1 VEASMSSHYLLSVSD
16 LYCILCSY
24 FILKNVPV
32 HAAAA
37 VNVKDESWNSDFDR
51 PHDASEDDIDIN
63 NWSYLDQTAPSHD
76 LLLDQDNNNSDGRDA
91 VESKGNGA
99 VESEQCFQDKDDD
112 SAFVKDDDSA
122 FVRDDD
128 SAIVRNDDDSAFVK
142 DNDSAIVKDDDSA
155 FVRDD
160 SKLPKPSSSWSQP
173 PTIINVEERSTEDKK
188 TIPCGMTMKPSEEE
202 QGEKLSECK
211 LI

>member
-1 VEASMSSHYLLSVSD
+1 MSSHYLLSVSD

-91 VESKGNGA
+91 VESKGNGV

-173 PTIINVEERSTEDKK
+173 PTMINVEERSTEDKK

>member
-1 VEASMSSHYLLSVSD
+1 MSSHYLLSVSD

-51 PHDASEDDIDIN
+51 PHDASEDDKDIN

-99 VESEQCFQDKDDD
+99 VESEQCFQYKDDD

-128 SAIVRNDDDSAFVK
+128 SAIVRNDNDSAFVEE
-142 DNDSAIVKDDDSA
+142 NDSAIVKDDDSA

-173 PTIINVEERSTEDKK
+173 PTMINVEERSTEDKK

-202 QGEKLSECK
+202 QGEKLSDCEY
-211 LI
+211 I

>member
-1 VEASMSSHYLLSVSD
+1 MSSHYLLSVSD

-99 VESEQCFQDKDDD
+99 VESEQCIQNKDDG

-128 SAIVRNDDDSAFVK
+128 SAIVRNDDDSAFVEE
-142 DNDSAIVKDDDSA
+142 NDSAIVKDDDSA

-188 TIPCGMTMKPSEEE
+188 TIPCGMTMKPSVEE
-202 QGEKLSECK
+202 
-211 LI
+211 

>member
-1 VEASMSSHYLLSVSD
+1 MSSHYLLSVSD

-128 SAIVRNDDDSAFVK
+128 SAIVRNDDDSAFVEE
-142 DNDSAIVKDDDSA
+142 NDSAIVKDDDSA

>member
-1 VEASMSSHYLLSVSD
+1 MSSHYLLSVSD

-32 HAAAA
+32 HAAAS

-76 LLLDQDNNNSDGRDA
+76 LLLDQDNNNSDGS
-91 VESKGNGA
+91 EPKGNGA
-99 VESEQCFQDKDDD
+99 VESEQCIQNKDDG

-142 DNDSAIVKDDDSA
+142 DNDSAIVKDADSA
-155 FVRDD
+155 FVRDY
-160 SKLPKPSSSWSQP
+160 SKLPKPSSWSQP
-173 PTIINVEERSTEDKK
+173 PTIIKVEEQSTQDKK
-188 TIPCGMTMKPSEEE
+188 TIPSGMMMKPSEEE
-202 QGEKLSECK
+202 RGEKLSE
-211 LI
+211 

>member
-1 VEASMSSHYLLSVSD
+1 MSSHYLLSVSD

-173 PTIINVEERSTEDKK
+173 PPIINVEERSTEDKK

>member
-1 VEASMSSHYLLSVSD
+1 MSSHYLLSVSD

-24 FILKNVPV
+24 FILKNVAV
-32 HAAAA
+32 HAAAS

-112 SAFVKDDDSA
+112 SAFV
-122 FVRDDD
+122 
-128 SAIVRNDDDSAFVK
+128 
-142 DNDSAIVKDDDSA
+142 
-155 FVRDD
+155 RDD
-160 SKLPKPSSSWSQP
+160 SKLPKLALSWSHP
-173 PTIINVEERSTEDKK
+173 SKFIKVEEQSTDKK
-188 TIPCGMTMKPSEEE
+188 KPLPHEMTMKPSKEEG
-202 QGEKLSECK
+202 GEKLAECEYT
-211 LI
+211 

>member
-1 VEASMSSHYLLSVSD
+1 MSSHYLLSVSD

-142 DNDSAIVKDDDSA
+142 ENDSAIVKDDDSA

>member
-1 VEASMSSHYLLSVSD
+1 MSSHYLLSVSD

-202 QGEKLSECK
+202 QGEKLSECESN
-211 LI
+211 

>member
-1 VEASMSSHYLLSVSD
+1 MSSHYLLSVSD

-63 NWSYLDQTAPSHD
+63 SWSYLDQTAPSHD

-128 SAIVRNDDDSAFVK
+128 SAIVRNDDDSAFVEE
-142 DNDSAIVKDDDSA
+142 NDSAIVKDDDSA

>member
-1 VEASMSSHYLLSVSD
+1 MSSHYLLSVSD

-32 HAAAA
+32 HAAAS

-173 PTIINVEERSTEDKK
+173 PTIINVEEQSTEDKK
-188 TIPCGMTMKPSEEE
+188 TLPHEMTMKPSEEE
-202 QGEKLSECK
+202 QGEKLSEYESV
-211 LI
+211 

>member
-1 VEASMSSHYLLSVSD
+1 MSSHYLLSVSD

-91 VESKGNGA
+91 VESKENGA

-128 SAIVRNDDDSAFVK
+128 SAIVRNDDDSAFVEE
-142 DNDSAIVKDDDSA
+142 NDSAIVKDDDSA

>member
-1 VEASMSSHYLLSVSD
+1 MSSHYLLSVSD

-173 PTIINVEERSTEDKK
+173 PTMINVEERSTEDKK

>member
-1 VEASMSSHYLLSVSD
+1 MSSHYLLSVSD

-24 FILKNVPV
+24 FILKNVAV

-128 SAIVRNDDDSAFVK
+128 SAIVRNDDDSAFVEE
-142 DNDSAIVKDDDSA
+142 NDSAIVKDDDSA

>member
-1 VEASMSSHYLLSVSD
+1 MLTVSD
-16 LYCILCSY
+16 SYGILCSQ
-24 FILKNVPV
+24 FILKNPTV
-32 HAAAA
+32 HAEAS
-37 VNVKDESWNSDFDR
+37 VNMKDEAWNNDFDA
-51 PHDASEDDIDIN
+51 PHDALDDDIDIN
-63 NWSYLDQTAPSHD
+63 NWSDVEETALAHD
-76 LLLDQDNNNSDGRDA
+76 TCMDQDIDNSDGRDA
-91 VESKGNGA
+91 VESKENGA

-112 SAFVKDDDSA
+112 SAFVRDDDSA

-128 SAIVRNDDDSAFVK
+128 SAFVRNDDDSAFVK

-202 QGEKLSECK
+202 RGEKLSECESN
-211 LI
+211 

>member
-1 VEASMSSHYLLSVSD
+1 MSSHYLLSVSD

-51 PHDASEDDIDIN
+51 PHDALEDDIDIN

-173 PTIINVEERSTEDKK
+173 PPIINVEERSTEDKK